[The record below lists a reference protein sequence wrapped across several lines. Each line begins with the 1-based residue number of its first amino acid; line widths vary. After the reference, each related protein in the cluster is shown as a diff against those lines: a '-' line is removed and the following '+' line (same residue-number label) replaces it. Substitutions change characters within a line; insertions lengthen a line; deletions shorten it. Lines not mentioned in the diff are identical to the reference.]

1 LKQCAD
7 IFPFHLV
14 IHNNLDNPI
23 AGLAQDLESPEAN
36 VEWRGEQG
44 AVILDE
50 REEEGEEE
58 DTVEGENACVIQN
71 SGRGFD
77 RGRAAV

>member
-1 LKQCAD
+1 
-7 IFPFHLV
+7 
-14 IHNNLDNPI
+14 
-23 AGLAQDLESPEAN
+23 
-36 VEWRGEQG
+36 VEWRGKQG

-50 REEEGEEE
+50 REEEGEGE
-58 DTVEGENACVIQN
+58 DTVESENACVIQN

>member
-1 LKQCAD
+1 
-7 IFPFHLV
+7 
-14 IHNNLDNPI
+14 
-23 AGLAQDLESPEAN
+23 